1 MRTGR
6 GWFASIRISALV
18 SPRML
23 GYKPSMHRA
32 ALHDVRRRPTRTCRL
47 AVISLI
53 TLVTCLLSGVCGF
66 RVQGAEL
73 DDARQAFQTG
83 RYAECIKVCNQALA
97 DDDAVEEWRLILARA
112 LAATGQ
118 YTNAAAVISTNLERF
133 RYSIH
138 LRLLGR
144 EIYRMNGRVNEAQG
158 LLEEINRLASYR
170 MWSYQDAASL
180 ITLGRTVLLL
190 GADPRRVLETFYDA
204 AKRRD
209 PASREPI
216 LASGQLALTKG
227 DYELAA
233 KTFRDG
239 LKKFPDDPDFNFGLA
254 QAFASSDR
262 LAMIAAVE
270 QVLEVNTNHVPSFL
284 LLVDHLVDGEEYKA
298 ATETLETILKVNPHE
313 PKAWAYKAVI
323 AHLQNEPEAEATART
338 RALAPWKT
346 NPEVDQLIGRKL
358 SQKYRFAEG
367 AEHQRRALA
376 FDPKFL
382 PARIQLAQDL
392 LRLGQEEE
400 GWRLAAEVHD
410 DDGYDVTAFN
420 LLNLQDAMA
429 KFATLTN
436 ATFVVRMA
444 TNEAVIYGERVLSLL
459 ERARTTLTAKYGMTL
474 QPPIIVEIFPKQ
486 KDFGVRTFGM
496 PDNPGYLGVCFG
508 SVITANSPASQA
520 AHPASWEAVLWHE
533 FCHVITL
540 QLTKNKMP
548 RWLSEGISVYEEL
561 QADPTWGQGMTPR
574 YREMILGKEFTP
586 LSELSAAFLAPKTE
600 MHLQFAYFESY
611 LAVEFL
617 VKKFGIDALKKILVE
632 LGTGTEINAAISKH
646 TEPME
651 SLEKDFTAFAKE
663 RAEKLAPELNFKKPA
678 LEGLAKLELE
688 LGAESKNYHT
698 LLQLAREA
706 LRKKEW
712 EQARAPLERLIKL
725 FPAQRG
731 SDNAYTILAEVH
743 RRLGQT
749 NDERAVLTR
758 LTGLESDVVD
768 AFQRL
773 MELNRDMRDWGAVAT
788 NAERYIAVNPL
799 VELPYRYLAEA
810 SEALGRREPAIGA
823 YRTLLQLD
831 PPDPAGTHFKLARL
845 LHAGH
850 DPAAKRHLLQA
861 LEEAPRYRDAHRL
874 LLKMAAS
881 AASPPT
887 NLPPR
892 APSPAPPPPDSP
904 SLPK

>member
-1 MRTGR
+1 MQ
-6 GWFASIRISALV
+6 
-18 SPRML
+18 
-23 GYKPSMHRA
+23 RA
-32 ALHDVRRRPTRTCRL
+32 ALSAVGRRLNQTRWIGIITLLLLCL
-47 AVISLI
+47 AVAAI
-53 TLVTCLLSGVCGF
+53 TT
-66 RVQGAEL
+66 
-73 DDARQAFQTG
+73 ARAADVEEARKAFQSG
-83 RYAECIKVCNQALA
+83 QYAECIKACNQAVA
-97 DDDAVEEWRLILARA
+97 DDDALEEWRLLLARS
-112 LAATGQ
+112 LAAVGQ
-118 YTNAAAVISTNLERF
+118 YTNAASVISTNLDRF
-133 RYSIH
+133 RWSIH

-158 LLEEINRLASYR
+158 MLEEINRLASYR
-170 MWSYQDAASL
+170 MWSYQDASSL
-180 ITLGRTVLLL
+180 VTLGRTVLLL

-204 AKRRD
+204 AKKRD
-209 PASREPI
+209 PASREPV

-227 DYELAA
+227 DYDLAA
-233 KTFRDG
+233 KTFRAG
-239 LKKFPDDPDFNFGLA
+239 LKKFPDDPDFHFGLA

-262 LAMIAAVE
+262 LEMIAAVE
-270 QVLEVNTNHVPSFL
+270 KVLELNTNHVQSYL
-284 LLVDHLVDGEEYKA
+284 LLVDHLIDGEEYKA
-298 ATETLETILKVNPHE
+298 AEESLAQALSVNPHE

-323 AHLQNEPEAEATART
+323 AHLRNEAEAEKSARETA
-338 RALAPWKT
+338 LKPWPN
-346 NPEVDQLIGRKL
+346 NPEVDQLIGKKL
-358 SQKYRFAEG
+358 SQKYRFTEG

-376 FDPKFL
+376 ADPQFL

-400 GWRLAAEVHD
+400 GWQLAAAVHK

-436 ATFVVRMA
+436 ATFIVRMA
-444 TNEAVIYGERVLSLL
+444 TNEAVIYGERVLALL
-459 ERARTTLTAKYGMTL
+459 ERARTTLTAKYSTTL

-520 AHPASWEAVLWHE
+520 GHPASWEAVLWHE
-533 FCHVITL
+533 FCHVVTL

-561 QADPTWGQGMTPR
+561 AADPTWGQGMTPK
-574 YREMILGKEFTP
+574 YREMILGKDFTQ

-600 MHLQFAYFESY
+600 LHLQFAYYESY
-611 LAVEFL
+611 LAVDFL
-617 VKKFGIDALKKILVE
+617 VSKFGVEALRKILAD
-632 LGTGTEINAAISKH
+632 LGTGTEINAAISRH

-651 SLEKDFTAFAKE
+651 KLEKDFAAFAKE
-663 RAEKLAPELNFKKPA
+663 RAQSLAPDLVFTKPK
-678 LEGLAKLELE
+678 LEGLARLDLE
-688 LGAESKNYHT
+688 LGTESKNYHT

-712 EQARAPLERLIKL
+712 EKAKAPLEKLIKL

-749 NDERAVLTR
+749 NDEHRVLTQ
-758 LTGLESDVVD
+758 LAGIESDVVD

-773 MELNRDMRDWGAVAT
+773 MELNRDRKDWEAVARH
-788 NAERYIAVNPL
+788 AERYIAVNPL
-799 VELPYRYLAEA
+799 VELPYRYLADA
-810 SEALGRREPAIGA
+810 SEALGRREPAIQA
-823 YRTLLQLD
+823 NRTLLHLD

-845 LHAGH
+845 MQEG
-850 DPAAKRHLLQA
+850 DVPAAKRHLLQA

-874 LLKMAAS
+874 LLKMAGTNPPPAAS
-881 AASPPT
+881 A
-887 NLPPR
+887 
-892 APSPAPPPPDSP
+892 
-904 SLPK
+904 K